1 MCKCSA
7 RYTQISYEALDDEA
21 LDELDDEELEAE
33 ELEPAEPLAAPD
45 DLLSLRESV
54 R

>member
-7 RYTQISYEALDDEA
+7 WHAPISYEALDAE
-21 LDELDDEELEAE
+21 ELDAE